1 MGWLKA
7 HNYWSIYI
15 DLFIQTTITK
25 WGNKSIFKEI
35 LLTDIAIYVLGMKEK
50 LKNNKLDDQ
59 LNMRVKW
66 YKTLDIPNINN
77 IKT

>member
-1 MGWLKA
+1 MQWLKA

-15 DLFIQTTITK
+15 DPFIRTTITK
-25 WGNKSIFKEI
+25 LGNKSIIKEI
-35 LLTDIAIYVLGMKEK
+35 LMMNIGTCVLRMKEK

-59 LNMRVKW
+59 LNIETKW